1 MKENL
6 EENLAGYDT
15 GPYHTLLEKPQAG
28 ISGRR

>member
-6 EENLAGYDT
+6 EAGYDT